1 MIGPLLN
8 SISHEYIESKH
19 SQSQYLH
26 WKRGF
31 GKKYSRLSRSIMQP
45 HHGEGLSPRPH
56 CPHASLKYPLIPIYI
71 HQNDNHKRELCFIQ
85 TITYTRMTIINENC
99 VVYKQL
105 DTCTRMTIIN
115 ENFVTY
121 KSLHT
126 PGRQSYRKITYH
138 VCDPLNFEKLKKPL
152 IRRRVIC
159 VILNVYFVSYKS
171 DWQTLK
177 RIRRIFFIHTLF
189 TNWRSL
195 PTWYI
200 LLIFKNQEGGYY
212 YREFDIVLQKL
223 IFN

>member
-1 MIGPLLN
+1 
-8 SISHEYIESKH
+8 
-19 SQSQYLH
+19 
-26 WKRGF
+26 
-31 GKKYSRLSRSIMQP
+31 
-45 HHGEGLSPRPH
+45 
-56 CPHASLKYPLIPIYI
+56 
-71 HQNDNHKRELCFIQ
+71 
-85 TITYTRMTIINENC
+85 MTIINENC

-105 DTCTRMTIIN
+105 YTYTRMTIIN

-200 LLIFKNQEGGYY
+200 LLIFKMVAIL
-212 YREFDIVLQKL
+212 IVSSILYFKNSFSINEENSKEISTMSVIKFCSKSLPDFYGLVNVDSQNKGF
-223 IFN
+223 IVVIKWVVFETV

>member
-1 MIGPLLN
+1 
-8 SISHEYIESKH
+8 
-19 SQSQYLH
+19 
-26 WKRGF
+26 
-31 GKKYSRLSRSIMQP
+31 
-45 HHGEGLSPRPH
+45 
-56 CPHASLKYPLIPIYI
+56 
-71 HQNDNHKRELCFIQ
+71 
-85 TITYTRMTIINENC
+85 MTIINENC

-171 DWQTLK
+171 DCQKLK
-177 RIRRIFFIHTLF
+177 RIRRVFFIHTPLQTDVVYRHGIYYWYSRIKRVAIIIVSSTLYF
-189 TNWRSL
+189 KNSFSINEENSKEISTMSVIKFCSKSL
-195 PTWYI
+195 PDFYG
-200 LLIFKNQEGGYY
+200 LVNVDSQNKGF
-212 YREFDIVLQKL
+212 IVVIKWVV
-223 IFN
+223 FETV